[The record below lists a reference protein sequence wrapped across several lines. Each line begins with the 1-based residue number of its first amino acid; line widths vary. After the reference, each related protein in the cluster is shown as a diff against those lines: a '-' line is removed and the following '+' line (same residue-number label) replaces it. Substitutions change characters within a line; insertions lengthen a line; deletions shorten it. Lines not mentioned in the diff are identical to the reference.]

1 MTLRKLAMGD
11 PTVMVDLDRLAKR
24 FHAFEAV
31 DKREFQRA
39 ARVLQSI
46 WREELGL
53 AAGTIKTKSGDRILG
68 SLLEMPSAKETLANY
83 LTDTVRRVVREEV
96 LDSAKSQGKLY
107 GKPRIFNNLLSSQ
120 PLCFNLFAELRN
132 DLDLATAV
140 FNDFTS
146 GRVRTVTA
154 IEFEE
159 SPGRGDPRYT
169 GDRSAFDVYVTFK
182 TPHDGN
188 GFIGIEVKYHENL
201 QVESADHRP
210 RYDQVADLM
219 ECFKPE
225 CRSLLK
231 KQPLQQIWRDHLLAG
246 ALKHVKPY
254 DDGFFAFLYP
264 EGNTYCANAV
274 SRYRECL
281 TNTESFEDWTLE
293 GLTSTIKE
301 HSTGDWIEEFHDR
314 YLDFSKLANFT

>member
-46 WREELGL
+46 WRDELGL

-120 PLCFNLFAELRN
+120 PLCFNLFA
-132 DLDLATAV
+132 
-140 FNDFTS
+140 
-146 GRVRTVTA
+146 
-154 IEFEE
+154 
-159 SPGRGDPRYT
+159 
-169 GDRSAFDVYVTFK
+169 
-182 TPHDGN
+182 
-188 GFIGIEVKYHENL
+188 
-201 QVESADHRP
+201 
-210 RYDQVADLM
+210 
-219 ECFKPE
+219 
-225 CRSLLK
+225 
-231 KQPLQQIWRDHLLAG
+231 
-246 ALKHVKPY
+246 
-254 DDGFFAFLYP
+254 
-264 EGNTYCANAV
+264 
-274 SRYRECL
+274 
-281 TNTESFEDWTLE
+281 
-293 GLTSTIKE
+293 
-301 HSTGDWIEEFHDR
+301 
-314 YLDFSKLANFT
+314 